1 MKLQLNPAHT
11 APPFTIPQCREKK
24 QRGEKIVCL
33 TVYDHPSARL
43 LDQAGVD
50 LALVGDSLGMTL
62 GGYDSTLPV
71 TLDEMTIATRW
82 VRRGLERAL
91 LVTDLPYGSYQL
103 GWKQTV
109 RSGLQLVRQGGAA
122 AVKLEGGGRKAR
134 LVEAL
139 VEAEIP
145 VMGHLGLTPQA
156 LHRMGGYKVQALDTE
171 SAENLLA
178 DAQALEAAGAFA
190 VVLEGVP
197 RELAGAVTR
206 ALRIPTIGIG
216 AGPDCD
222 GQILVWHDALGLSF
236 GPTPRFVRAFADLN
250 AVISPALS
258 AYAREVRA
266 GTFPADAESYHRRPA
281 QRLAA
286 AR

>member
-1 MKLQLNPAHT
+1 MKLQINSTIP
-11 APPFTIPQCREKK
+11 PSPFTIPQCREKK

-33 TVYDHPSARL
+33 TVYDHLSARL

-50 LALVGDSLGMTL
+50 IALVGDSLGMTL
-62 GGYDSTLPV
+62 GGYESTLPV
-71 TLDEMTIATRW
+71 TLEEMALATRW

-103 GWKQTV
+103 GWRQTV
-109 RSGLQLVRQGGAA
+109 RSGLKLVRRGGAS
-122 AVKLEGGGRKAR
+122 AVKMEGGGRRVR

-145 VMGHLGLTPQA
+145 VMGHLGLTPQS

-171 SAENLLA
+171 SGETLLQ
-178 DAQALEAAGAFA
+178 DALALEAAGAFA

-206 ALRIPTIGIG
+206 ALHIPTIGIG
-216 AGPDCD
+216 AGPECD
-222 GQILVWHDALGLSF
+222 GQILVWHDVLGLSF
-236 GPTPRFVRAFADLN
+236 SPAPRFVRAYADLK
-250 AVISPALS
+250 AVITPALA

-286 AR
+286 AH